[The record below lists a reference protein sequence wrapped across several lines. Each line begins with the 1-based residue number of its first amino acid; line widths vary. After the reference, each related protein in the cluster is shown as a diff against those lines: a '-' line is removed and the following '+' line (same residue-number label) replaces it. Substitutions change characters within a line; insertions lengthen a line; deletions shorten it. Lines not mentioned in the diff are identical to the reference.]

1 MEDIFMDFS
10 EVLIELKNILDKK
23 GFSVATAE
31 SCTGGFLGAVLTSIP
46 GSSTYFQGSIVTYS
60 NYQKINLLKVNEET
74 LKNFGA
80 VSEQCAVEM
89 ANNLKK
95 IMNTDISIS
104 ITGIAGPDGG
114 TPNKPVGTV
123 FASIIINEKEKNY
136 KFQFSGN
143 RNLIRLM
150 TVRTIIEELL
160 NLLEHE

>member
-10 EVLIELKNILDKK
+10 EVLIELKDILDKK
-23 GFSVATAE
+23 EFSIATAE
-31 SCTGGFLGAVLTSIP
+31 SCTGGFLGAVLTAIP
-46 GSSTYFQGSIVTYS
+46 GSSTYFQGSIITYS
-60 NYQKINLLKVNEET
+60 NYQKMNLLKVNEET

-80 VSEQCAVEM
+80 VSEQCALEM

-114 TPNKPVGTV
+114 TSDKPVGTV
-123 FASIIINEKEKNY
+123 FATIIINEMKKNF